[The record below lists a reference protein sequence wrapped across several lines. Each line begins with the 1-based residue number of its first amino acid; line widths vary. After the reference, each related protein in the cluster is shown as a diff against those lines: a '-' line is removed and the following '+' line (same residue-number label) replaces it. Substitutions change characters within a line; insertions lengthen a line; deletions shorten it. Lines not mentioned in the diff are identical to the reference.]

1 MLKRIVYWFFAFTII
16 ISEQGASVQ
25 FLIDTPALLLKLLI
39 PCKEFGFFSRH
50 NLVSSYQNGFDTEGT
65 DFYSVSDGQT
75 YSL

>member
-39 PCKEFGFFSRH
+39 PCKEFGFFF
-50 NLVSSYQNGFDTEGT
+50 QA
-65 DFYSVSDGQT
+65 QPC
-75 YSL
+75 